1 MTSAVE
7 PNPARRRPTF
17 IQVALMVLPIGTVVL
32 GTIAMLWYF
41 HEGSRPG
48 AKEERGLYTK
58 EPTAASI
65 RDSVRKLSLPPLAV
79 RGEATEAGGVGWQA
93 TMSLIEGATG
103 ETNMG
108 YQPVLHEYDSGA
120 GKWRH
125 LWVDNSGKRN
135 LTEIIEVRARSVP
148 TGNRE
153 GLAVHLPI
161 AVALELAQAFAGTEN
176 RRTIRFV
183 FLGGGQDPT
192 GEQSYAELM
201 KDRRIKV
208 QGVFDLDASDFRA
221 AACLDASGQIDDTA
235 LMREVENLRQNIR
248 RAANQ

>member
-1 MTSAVE
+1 MTSEAE

-48 AKEERGLYTK
+48 AKEKRGLYTK

-65 RDSVRKLSLPPLAV
+65 RDSVRKLSLPPLAG
-79 RGEATEAGGVGWQA
+79 RGAATEDGMVGWQA

-108 YQPVLHEYDSGA
+108 YQPVVHEYLSGGA
-120 GKWRH
+120 KWRH
-125 LWVDNSGKRN
+125 LWVDNPGQRN
-135 LTEIIEVRARSVP
+135 LTEIIEVRARSIP
-148 TGNRE
+148 PEGLE
-153 GLAVHLPI
+153 GLAAHLPI

-176 RRTIRFV
+176 RRTIRV
-183 FLGGGQDPT
+183 LFLGGGRDPT
-192 GEQSYAELM
+192 GEDVYAELM

-208 QGVFDLDASDFRA
+208 LGVFDLDASDFRPA
-221 AACLDASGQIDDTA
+221 RCLDAAGQIDDTA
-235 LMREVENLRQNIR
+235 LMREVDELRQKIR
-248 RAANQ
+248 RAANH

>member
-1 MTSAVE
+1 MTSEAE

-48 AKEERGLYTK
+48 AKEKRGLYTK

-65 RDSVRKLSLPPLAV
+65 RDTAGKLALHPLAA
-79 RGEATEAGGVGWQA
+79 RGASTPDGRVGWQA

-108 YQPVLHEYDSGA
+108 YQPVVHEYVSG
-120 GKWRH
+120 GEKWRH
-125 LWVDNSGKRN
+125 LWVDNPGQRN
-135 LTEIIEVRARSVP
+135 LTEIIELRARTLP
-148 TGNRE
+148 AGDR
-153 GLAVHLPI
+153 GGMAAHLPI

-176 RRTIRFV
+176 RRTIRV
-183 FLGGGQDPT
+183 LFLGGGDDPT
-192 GEQSYAELM
+192 GEQVYADLM

-208 QGVFDLDASDFRA
+208 LGVFDLDASDFRA
-221 AACLDASGQIDDTA
+221 ASCLDANGQIDDNA
-235 LMREVENLRQNIR
+235 LMREVENLRQNVR